1 MAKAQILIV
10 EDDGIVAIDI
20 QNSLQKLG
28 FSVIAMVPSGE
39 EALEKVEEYKPDLVL
54 MDIMLKGEMNGT
66 EAAKQIR
73 SQFNIPIVY
82 LTAYAEEGV
91 LERAKV
97 TEPFGYIIKPFEDRE
112 LNTAIEMALYKHRM
126 EKRLKESE
134 EWLSTTLKSIGDAVI
149 ATDTKGNVIFMN
161 AAAESLTRW
170 QQEEAT
176 GRPLEIVFNI
186 INEETMEKVENPVLR
201 VLREGIVVGLAD
213 HTLVIAK
220 DGTEIPID
228 DSGSP
233 IRDDAGDITGV
244 VLVFHDVSERRHA
257 EKALQ
262 ESEER
267 YRALFEY
274 NPIGTIIVD
283 NEAKI
288 VMYNFA
294 KDKSEGEGRLPN
306 IGDVMYKDYAGKHEI
321 NMHEELMKCIR
332 SDDKKEFPELKYK
345 DQFLHIRISPFSG
358 GAIITSID
366 ITAMKRLHDQ
376 LQQSEKMEAIG
387 TLAGGIAH
395 EFNNILG
402 IIIGNT
408 ELAID
413 DVPEWNP
420 AKECLKEIRAASMR
434 AKEVVRQILSFAR
447 KSLIARKPVRVSPI
461 IEETLKLMR
470 ASIPT
475 TIDVRDEIS
484 CEWDTVL
491 ADLTQLNQILMNLCT
506 NAAHA
511 MRKEGGVL
519 EVCLENVEFGIQ
531 NSDLGLEPGTYV
543 KLTVKDTGHG
553 IDPEIMD
560 RIFEPYFTTKGQAEG
575 TGMGLAVVHG
585 IVKSY
590 DGTITVQSEAG
601 KGAVF
606 EVLIPVIDAEVL
618 KEIEKEDELPTGDE
632 CILFVDDEEALVR
645 AYTLALKSLGY
656 KVVSFNNPLEALEAF
671 QKDPEKFDLII
682 TDLTMPHITG
692 DKLAKEMME
701 IRSDIPVILCSGYSE
716 PISDDKVS
724 KLGIKAYVTKPFI
737 KRDLARVV
745 RRALADNCL

>member
-1 MAKAQILIV
+1 MAKAHILIV

-20 QNSLQKLG
+20 QKSLKKLG
-28 FSVIAMVPSGE
+28 FAVIAIVPSGE
-39 EALEKVEEYKPDLVL
+39 EALEKVAEYKPDLVL
-54 MDIMLKGEMNGT
+54 MDIMLKGETNGI

-73 SQFNIPIVY
+73 SQCNIPIVY
-82 LTAYAEEGV
+82 LSAYAEEEV

-112 LNTAIEMALYKHRM
+112 LNTAIEIALYKHKM

-161 AAAESLTRW
+161 PAAESLTRW
-170 QQEEAT
+170 QQQEVM
-176 GRPLEIVFNI
+176 GRPLEDVFNI
-186 INEETMEKVENPVLR
+186 INEETREEVENPVPR
-201 VLREGIVVGLAD
+201 VLREGIVVGLAN
-213 HTLVIAK
+213 HTLLIAK

-233 IRDDAGDITGV
+233 IRDESGDITGV

-274 NPIGTIIVD
+274 NPIGTLIVD

-294 KDKSEGEGRLPN
+294 KENPGGRLPN
-306 IGDVMYKDYAGKHEI
+306 IGDVMYKDYAGKHQI

-332 SDDKKEFPELKYK
+332 SGDKKEFTELKYK

-358 GAIITSID
+358 GAIITSIN
-366 ITAMKRLHDQ
+366 ITAMKKLHDQ

-420 AKECLKEIRAASMR
+420 AKECLKEIRSASMR
-434 AKEVVRQILSFAR
+434 AKDVVRQILSFAR

-475 TIDVRDEIS
+475 TIDIRHEIS

-506 NAAHA
+506 NGAHG

-519 EVCLENVEFGIQ
+519 EVSLANVEFGMR
-531 NSDLGLEPGTYV
+531 NAELGLEPGTYV
-543 KLTVKDTGHG
+543 KLTVRDTGHG

-560 RIFEPYFTTKGQAEG
+560 RIFDPYFTTKGQDEG

-590 DGTITVQSEAG
+590 DGAITVQSEVG
-601 KGAVF
+601 KGTVF
-606 EVLIPVIDAEVL
+606 EVLIPVIEAEVL

-656 KVVSFNNPLEALEAF
+656 EVVSFNNPLEALEAF

-682 TDLTMPHITG
+682 TDMTMPHITG

-716 PISDDKVS
+716 RILDDKVS
-724 KLGIKAYVTKPFI
+724 KLGIKAYLTKPFI
-737 KRDLARVV
+737 KGDLARVV
-745 RRALADNCL
+745 RRALADN